1 MRQNPFI
8 FTEYGAGE
16 TDIITDFQNGV
27 YFLRFSGIEKT
38 PNLGLQGFVDALN
51 VTSVSGGV
59 SLSYGGNTTVLE
71 NINVNQIGAEDFN
84 FI

>member
-1 MRQNPFI
+1 MTGGAGADTFI

-16 TDIITDFQNGV
+16 TDIITDFQNGSDV
-27 YFLRFSGIEKT
+27 LRFSGIEKA

-51 VTSVSGGV
+51 VTSVSVGV
-59 SLSYGGNTTVLE
+59 SLSYGGNTIVLE
-71 NINVNQIGAEDFN
+71 GIGTEDFI